1 MKHDLFSECFFVKEI
16 FRKKEEEQMKH
27 VRWLAALTV
36 CLGIIIFSAIVVLAV
51 GGVTYTGPTIT
62 FRFSSHIPSTNK
74 IFKDTMAPW
83 VEHLQKTSNNKI
95 KIKFY
100 MGGVLNGPKDGFKA
114 CVANIADIAHGY
126 PQYAPGSFKLCHALE
141 LPFAFP
147 NSYVAS
153 LVAEELYIKYFK
165 KEYENMGVYL
175 ASYNTTPVYNILSK
189 KPIRKLE
196 DMKGL
201 KIRSAGGLAA
211 DIVKKLGGVPVFIT
225 TAEVYS
231 AFQRG
236 IVDAVLLHDVGIL
249 AYRLYE
255 VGKYKTK
262 LGLNLFGTPFCLNR
276 KKFDRLPAD
285 LKRVFYN
292 NLRLLSQF
300 STHGYMSG
308 NVYARKVMKNEGVE
322 IITLSRG
329 EFNRWK
335 TALKPIWEAFISK
348 NEAAGLPARRLIR
361 DMRALI
367 RKYKNLTPKKIMERV
382 KQKPIRGII
391 DGM

>member
-1 MKHDLFSECFFVKEI
+1 
-16 FRKKEEEQMKH
+16 MKH
-27 VRWLAALTV
+27 VRGFAALTL
-36 CLGIIIFSAIVVLAV
+36 CIGIIIFSAVVVMAV

-62 FRFSSHIPSTNK
+62 FRLSSHIPSTNK

-83 VEHLQKTSNNKI
+83 VEHLSKTSNNKI

-126 PQYAPGSFKLCHALE
+126 PQYAPGSFRLCHALE

-147 NSYVAS
+147 NAYVAS
-153 LVAEELYIKYFK
+153 LVAEELYVKYFK

-175 ASYNTTPVYNILSK
+175 ASYNSTPVYNILSK
-189 KPIRKLE
+189 KPIRRLE
-196 DMKGL
+196 DVKGL
-201 KIRSAGGLAA
+201 KIRSAGGLAM
-211 DIVKKLGGVPVFIT
+211 DIVKKLGGVPVFIP

-262 LGLNLFGTPFCLNR
+262 VGLNLVGTPFCLNR

-300 STHGYMSG
+300 SAHGYMSG
-308 NVYARKVMKNEGVE
+308 DEHARKVMKREGVE
-322 IITLSRG
+322 VITLSRD
-329 EFNRWK
+329 EFSRWK
-335 TALKPIWEAFISK
+335 TAVKPIWDEFVSK
-348 NEAAGLPARRLIR
+348 NEAAGLPARRLIK
-361 DMRALI
+361 DMMALNA
-367 RKYKNLTPKKIMERV
+367 KYENWTPKRIMERV
-382 KQKPIRGII
+382 KQQPARGII

>member
-1 MKHDLFSECFFVKEI
+1 MKNIKG
-16 FRKKEEEQMKH
+16 H
-27 VRWLAALTV
+27 VAFTV
-36 CLGIIIFSAIVVLAV
+36 CIGIIIFSAVVALTV
-51 GGVTYTGPTIT
+51 RGVAYTGPTIT
-62 FRFSSHIPSTNK
+62 LRFSSHIPSTNK

-83 VEHLQKTSNNKI
+83 IEHLKKTSNNKI

-147 NSYVAS
+147 NAYVAS

-175 ASYNTTPVYNILSK
+175 ASYNSTPVYNILSK

-196 DMKGL
+196 DVKGL
-201 KIRSAGGLAA
+201 KIRSAGGLAT
-211 DIVKKLGGVPVFIT
+211 DIVKKLGGVPVFIP

-262 LGLNLFGTPFCLNR
+262 VELNLFGTPFCLNR
-276 KKFDRLPAD
+276 KKFDRLPPD
-285 LKRVFYN
+285 LKKIFYN
-292 NLRLLSQF
+292 NLRILSQF
-300 STHGYMSG
+300 SAHGYMSG
-308 NVYARKVMKNEGVE
+308 DAYARQVMKKEGVE
-322 IITLSRG
+322 TIILTRG
-329 EFNRWK
+329 EFTRWK
-335 TALKPIWEAFISK
+335 TAVKPIWDEFVSK

-361 DMRALI
+361 DMRALTS
-367 RKYKNLTPKKIMERV
+367 KYKNWTPKQIMERV